1 MGIFDRLRRG
11 NQDSSAPTLDDLP
24 KTEVMRRPGAARP
37 APDDS
42 PKTEVVRRPGA
53 PRPEPPRSGPKP
65 RPATAAGDAEATLYE
80 GAPARVV
87 AVLVGIEGSLAN
99 QVFAVVDGSNRL
111 GRGESCQVVLPSP
124 RISREH
130 ARLDHRDGHFEIAP
144 LSDKNPTRVNGEATQ
159 GTDLKDGDDVKLGD
173 TTFRFRSVG

>member
-24 KTEVMRRPGAARP
+24 KTEVFRRPGAARP

-53 PRPEPPRSGPKP
+53 PRPDPAP
-65 RPATAAGDAEATLYE
+65 RPAAGAGDAEATLYE
-80 GAPARVV
+80 RAPTRVV

-99 QVFAVVDGSNRL
+99 QVFGVFDGSNRV
-111 GRGESCQVVLPSP
+111 GRGEACQVVLPSQ

-130 ARLDHRDGHFEIAP
+130 ARLDHRDGRFEITP
-144 LSDKNPTRVNGEATQ
+144 ISDKNPTRVNGEATQ
-159 GTDLKDGDDVKLGD
+159 GTELKDGDDVKLGD